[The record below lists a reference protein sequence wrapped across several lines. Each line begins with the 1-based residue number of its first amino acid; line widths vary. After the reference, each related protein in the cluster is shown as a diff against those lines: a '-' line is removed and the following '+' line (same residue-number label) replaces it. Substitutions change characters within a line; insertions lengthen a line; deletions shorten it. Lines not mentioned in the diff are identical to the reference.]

1 MASNYDGLP
10 IGNTVEERIMV
21 DAALEWVK
29 NNTTMEIDPDSE
41 LPSNVKLFVM
51 KFNEVMSA
59 QAGVTSE
66 SLGGMSQ
73 SFDTSDKTVI
83 LRQYASELLSPYYS
97 CAKFVPVGR
106 RWF

>member
-10 IGNTVEERIMV
+10 IGSTVEEKIMV
-21 DAALEWVK
+21 DAAIEWVK
-29 NNTTMEIDPDSE
+29 NNTTMDIDPDSE

-73 SFDTSDKTVI
+73 SFDTSDKAMLI
-83 LRQYASELLSPYYS
+83 RQYAAELLSPYFS
-97 CAKFVPVGR
+97 CAKFVSVGR
-106 RWF
+106 RWV